1 AIQIGNSSTP
11 LSIATTLDMTHLSGN
26 PASLSFGE
34 SVPMGGIALTGNIG
48 DAAPFSG
55 ITVSPSEGNTVTMT
69 GGVGSPVIYGASGPV
84 TITASGGGIVTL
96 GGNISTES
104 GAVDIFGPVVLA
116 SNLAI
121 DTTVFASGNG
131 AHVEFHDTVDGNSA
145 GSQALT
151 VNAGGQTIAFDDTVG
166 VGTALGAI
174 ALTSQ
179 NGIDLAGNVV
189 TKGAAVAFNGNVV
202 LANSLTIDTTGN
214 TADINGADVTFNG
227 TVNGVVDTNPD
238 FTVNAGAGNIAIRGD
253 WGGGVPLGTV
263 TLTADTVA
271 LGANITTAGTAISG
285 SVNIN
290 GNILLVAGGNNVGPI
305 GGDPVIDT
313 TAGGSTAGANIVI
326 AGNGGPGK
334 SIGHIDDLITGSDAL
349 MLSAGAGTVDLEAE
363 IGQTAPIGN
372 LMLAGQT
379 IQLGGGATDGLTI
392 NTFGAGG
399 NGAVTM
405 QGAVVLEGAV
415 TIDTTTVGS
424 TGANLQFGASNQLAS
439 IDNADGQAGHY
450 GVSMNAGTGTIDMY
464 ATIGGTTPT
473 GTLTLSGAG
482 GINLGGNITTAG
494 GSVTLNGPTVL
505 QNNITIDTTF
515 NADGAAISFNGT
527 LDDSTSLTHT
537 LSLSAGNGDITFAGR
552 VGTEYINGTDFVP
565 DSGSPPAAVI
575 ITSANNVNLTMP
587 LGPNGMVRLTL
598 LALVMMTA
606 SSFISTNTGGDAGAI
621 NIVTTGDVNI
631 GQNIFAV
638 GGNGTGNETMGNGG
652 AVTINAGGAIN
663 IGSAIALTTQGSGSQ
678 TFATSPR
685 SIAADGAQIV
695 SPEQTPGDGGAITLT
710 GASINLY
717 QGASSTGGGA
727 DLTEATAN
735 GGKGG
740 AISLTATN
748 GNVTLGSAAT
758 GSLVGLQ
765 SSGGNAAGGNGGAGG
780 DIVIS

>member
-424 TGANLQFGASNQLAS
+424 TGANIQFGASNQLAS

-587 LGPNGMVRLTL
+587 LGPNGDGFSVGQFIIEGNGDVNGTTPGAASL
-598 LALVMMTA
+598 TA

-631 GQNIFAV
+631 GLNIFAV

-652 AVTINAGGAIN
+652 AVTINAGGAVSIGAN
-663 IGSAIALTTQGSGSQ
+663 IPLTTSGSGSQ

-685 SIAADGAQIV
+685 SIAAD
-695 SPEQTPGDGGAITLT
+695 
-710 GASINLY
+710 
-717 QGASSTGGGA
+717 
-727 DLTEATAN
+727 
-735 GGKGG
+735 
-740 AISLTATN
+740 
-748 GNVTLGSAAT
+748 
-758 GSLVGLQ
+758 
-765 SSGGNAAGGNGGAGG
+765 
-780 DIVIS
+780 